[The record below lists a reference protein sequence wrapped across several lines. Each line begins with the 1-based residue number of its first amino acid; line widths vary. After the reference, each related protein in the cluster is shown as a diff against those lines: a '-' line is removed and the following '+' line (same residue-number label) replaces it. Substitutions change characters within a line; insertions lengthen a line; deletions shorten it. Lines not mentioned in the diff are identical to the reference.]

1 MKKIL
6 VLLCGLF
13 ASMHLSAQTY
23 PEGTKWI
30 EIRLDTL
37 KYKGW
42 FSEDGQPNYEVR
54 EFYVEGQT
62 TIKGDKEPFNNVYIK
77 REDAP
82 DSLAFYVKDG
92 AETMA
97 AINWPGTIAPILGP
111 ISFYRF
117 DWTISY
123 HRFIS
128 MNSFFLS

>member
-6 VLLCGLF
+6 FLLCILM

-97 AINWPGTIAPILGP
+97 AINWPGTKAPILGP

-117 DWTISY
+117 DWTIS
-123 HRFIS
+123 
-128 MNSFFLS
+128 

>member
-6 VLLCGLF
+6 FLLCILM

-62 TIKGDKEPFNNVYIK
+62 TIK
-77 REDAP
+77 
-82 DSLAFYVKDG
+82 
-92 AETMA
+92 
-97 AINWPGTIAPILGP
+97 
-111 ISFYRF
+111 
-117 DWTISY
+117 
-123 HRFIS
+123 
-128 MNSFFLS
+128 